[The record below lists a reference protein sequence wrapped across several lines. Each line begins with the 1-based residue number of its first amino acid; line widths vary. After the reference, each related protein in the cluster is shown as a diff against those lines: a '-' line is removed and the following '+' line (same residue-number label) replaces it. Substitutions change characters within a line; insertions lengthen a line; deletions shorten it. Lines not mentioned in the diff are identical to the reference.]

1 MPQVT
6 SSCVASIDYNEKTQ
20 QLTVYFVKG
29 GEHTYSG
36 VPKTVY
42 DGFLVAPSKGKYF
55 NAVVRPN
62 YQ

>member
-1 MPQVT
+1 MPQVN
-6 SSCVASIDYNEKTQ
+6 SSCVASIDYDEGKQ
-20 QLTVYFVKG
+20 KLTVAFVKG

-55 NAVVRPN
+55 NMVVRN
-62 YQ
+62 AYK